1 MTRLPAVAYRRQ
13 ARRSLDSKL
22 DEVRSVRSVFEVPRT
37 GWVRAIREALGMP
50 ARDLAMRM
58 GVTESTVVRL
68 EGREVAGKVQLDSLA
83 RAAEALDCDLVY
95 ALVPRR
101 ALDASVREQA
111 RAKAE
116 ESMANVAHSMG
127 LEDQPVP
134 DDEYAALVVEQEAEW
149 EGRPGLWDRR

>member
-1 MTRLPAVAYRRQ
+1 
-13 ARRSLDSKL
+13 
-22 DEVRSVRSVFEVPRT
+22 
-37 GWVRAIREALGMP
+37 MP